1 MASGT
6 ARQAGR
12 TNQQRTQGRV
22 WQEQGQPSQE
32 QEYTP
37 AEWWLWNQQQFLL
50 GQHQQTFNNGAS
62 DPSGTQQ
69 FGGSCGSC
77 SVPIDSNFPPLGG
90 AGAATFLPATDSYYA
105 PVPAS
110 LQGSWAEGCQS
121 SPMYPV
127 PGPLPVGNVA
137 GNGNGQWHNSGAL
150 HQETNA
156 VPLMAPDSVAL
167 QSHGRS
173 DHDQDWRGSAL
184 TSGGGTTGRL
194 WGSKRNGGS
203 GQNPSADSGNRGSRG
218 DPEDAPSAKAA
229 PGEKAPGSTATADAV
244 PRIKDGPRWGR
255 NKDTGGSRIGIC
267 DPDRS
272 SPTAVV
278 KAGAAQKEVVVAA
291 RASAHSESQLT
302 AANQGAAK

>member
-1 MASGT
+1 MASTGGT

-12 TNQQRTQGRV
+12 GNQQRTQGRG
-22 WQEQGQPSQE
+22 WPEQGQTSQE

-37 AEWWLWNQQQFLL
+37 AEWWAWNQQLFLL
-50 GQHQQTFNNGAS
+50 GQLPQTFQNGAS

-77 SVPIDSNFPPLGG
+77 SVPMDSNFPPLPLGT
-90 AGAATFLPATDSYYA
+90 AGATTFLPDAGSYYA

-110 LQGSWAEGCQS
+110 LQGDWAEGCQS

-127 PGPLPVGNVA
+127 PG
-137 GNGNGQWHNSGAL
+137 NGQWHNSGAL
-150 HQETNA
+150 YQETNA

-184 TSGGGTTGRL
+184 TSGGGTTGCL

-218 DPEDAPSAKAA
+218 DPEDATSAKAA
-229 PGEKAPGSTATADAV
+229 PGEKADAV
-244 PRIKDGPRWGR
+244 PRSKDGPRWGR
-255 NKDTGGSRIGIC
+255 NKDTG
-267 DPDRS
+267 S

-278 KAGAAQKEVVVAA
+278 KAGAEQKEVVVAA

-302 AANQGAAK
+302 A